1 MIRGAAIAGIF
12 LLGTVPPM
20 NASPGSPGSRCV
32 AKVLKAEEFAYAPMG
47 YWLVRVTF
55 DITSPSG
62 RAVETALQDTMPW
75 EGAPPRAGQTFRLR
89 CGRVLRLD
97 FVKGRIANY

>member
-55 DITSPSG
+55 DIS
-62 RAVETALQDTMPW
+62 L
-75 EGAPPRAGQTFRLR
+75 
-89 CGRVLRLD
+89 LRLAVGQLKRPSKIRCRGRELRLAQARRSD
-97 FVKGRIANY
+97 FGAAGFCV